1 MNISQEHFGKLSNG
15 TSVDMIELQNDHKIS
30 IKILSYGGII
40 HSLLTPDLQGNF
52 KDIVLGRDD
61 IKGYEEDNNYLGAV
75 VGPTAGRIHQG
86 KFNIDDNEYLIDTN
100 EGAHH
105 LHGGQTGLS
114 NKVWDFKTEKR
125 EGSVKLELFTSSFD
139 TEGGY
144 PGHRNFRTTYILNN
158 KNQLMIY
165 FDADTDKDTIINMT
179 SHSYFNLSNEDDTI
193 LNQKIMINAQKTL
206 SVNQALIPDGSFE
219 YVLGKPTNFSR
230 GAILEESIKRNNDG
244 FDHVYVIN
252 KEYGAF
258 GISAKA
264 VDEKSGRTLDLVTD
278 QPAAVF
284 YTSNH
289 FDGSAQGKDGKP
301 LIKYAG
307 FCLEPQHFPDAPNH
321 PNFPCITL
329 RARKKYKSR
338 SMFTFGLTSDRHHD

>member
-15 TSVDMIELQNDHKIS
+15 SSVDSIELKNDHELS

-40 HSLLTPDLQGNF
+40 QSIIAPDLQGVF
-52 KDIVLGRDD
+52 KDIVLGKED
-61 IKGYEEDNNYLGAV
+61 IKAYEEDDSYMGAV
-75 VGPTAGRIHQG
+75 IGPTAGRIHQG
-86 KFNIDDNEYLIDTN
+86 KFNLDDTN
-100 EGAHH
+100 YILDTQGEAHH
-105 LHGGQTGLS
+105 LHGGPVGLS
-114 NKVWDFKTEKR
+114 HKIWGYKTESR
-125 EGSVKLELFTSSFD
+125 EGSVKLELFTQAMD
-139 TEGGY
+139 GEGGY
-144 PGHRNFRTTYILNN
+144 PGLRNYKVTYILNN

-165 FDADTDKDTIINMT
+165 FDADTDKDTIINMS
-179 SHSYFNLSNEDDTI
+179 SHSYFNLSNEDETI
-193 LNQKIMINAQKTL
+193 MNHKIMINAQKTL
-206 SVNQALIPDGSFE
+206 SLNQDLIPDGTYE
-219 YVLGKPTNFSR
+219 YVLGKPLNFNR
-230 GAILEESIKRNNDG
+230 GAILEEAIKKNNGG

-252 KEYGAF
+252 KEYAAF

-278 QPAAVF
+278 QPAVVF
-284 YTSNH
+284 YTSND
-289 FDGSAQGKDGKP
+289 FDGSALGKDGKP

-329 RARKKYKSR
+329 RAGKKYKSR